1 MGKITGFL
9 DIERKEVGYEPVN
22 ERIVHFREFAI
33 ELTDDELRD
42 QGARCMDCGI
52 PYCQSGCPVD
62 NIIPDWNDLVY
73 RDDWKQASKVLHS
86 TNNFP
91 EFTGRVCPAPCEA
104 SCTLNIQDNPV
115 TIKSIEKNIAE
126 RAWQEGWV
134 LPEIPRHRT
143 GRSVAIIGS
152 GPAGLACA
160 QQLVRAGHYVSIY
173 EKQDRSGGLL
183 RYGIPDFKLD
193 KKLIDRRMAQMK
205 TEGVRFHSGTHVGV
219 DLPVSYFLDNFDV
232 MVLAGGSEEPRDL
245 EVPGRNFSGVY
256 FAMDFLRSNTRRVQG
271 QSTRDEE
278 FISAQGKHVIV
289 VGGGDTGSDCI
300 GTSIRQGCQSVTQI
314 EILSEPP
321 EKEDKGLTW
330 PNWPHKM
337 RTSTSQAEGCE
348 RIWDVKTQSIVGG
361 DSGRVIGLNCIKVAW
376 DHADGQW
383 KMKDIAGSEFTL
395 RADMVLLAMGFVHP
409 VYKGLLETLGVE
421 IDARGNVK
429 ADNQGATAYH
439 TSLENVFVAGD
450 MRRGQ
455 SLVVWAIHEGRQCA
469 RAVDI
474 HLQGKSDLPLQ

>member
-1 MGKITGFL
+1 MGKATGFL

-22 ERIVHFREFAI
+22 ERIVHFREFVV
-33 ELTDDELRD
+33 ELTEDELRD

-52 PYCQSGCPVD
+52 PYCQSGCPVS

-73 RDDWKQASKVLHS
+73 RSDWKRASEILHS

-115 TIKSIEKNIAE
+115 TIKSIEKNIVE

-134 LPEIPRHRT
+134 QPEIPHHRT
-143 GRSVAIIGS
+143 GRSVAVIGS

-160 QQLVRAGHYVSIY
+160 QQLVRVGHYVSIY

-193 KKLIDRRMAQMK
+193 KMLIDRRMAQMK

-219 DLPVSYFLDNFDV
+219 DIPVSYFLDNFDV
-232 MVLAGGSEEPRDL
+232 MILAGGSEEPRDL
-245 EVPGRNFSGVY
+245 EVPGRNLNGVY

-271 QSTRDEE
+271 QSTADEE
-278 FISAQGKHVIV
+278 FISAEGKNVIV

-300 GTSIRQGCQSVTQI
+300 GTSIRQGCRSVTQI

-330 PNWPHKM
+330 PNWPHRM
-337 RTSTSQAEGCE
+337 RVSTSQAEGCE
-348 RIWDVKTQSIVGG
+348 RIWDVKTQSIEGD
-361 DSGRVIGLNCIKVAW
+361 DSGWVTMLNCTKVAW
-376 DHADGQW
+376 DHTDGQW
-383 KMKDIAGSEFTL
+383 IMRDIEGSEFAL
-395 RADMVLLAMGFVHP
+395 EADMVLLAMGFVHP
-409 VYKGLLETLGVE
+409 VYKGLLETLGVTT
-421 IDARGNVK
+421 DNKGNVK
-429 ADNQGATAYH
+429 ADNRGTSAYQ

-474 HLQGKSDLPLQ
+474 HLRGKSDLPL